1 MTHTVWINV
10 WINGY
15 FQYPANYIRD
25 VSIEKRFAEYPKL
38 NDLIEKKN
46 KAITESYCPPTYL
59 NADLRTFNLES
70 LKCQFDSIIIDA
82 PLEEYKNTA
91 TKWVRVEPPPE
102 KIPGTIN
109 CGRIDAQLT
118 HF

>member
-1 MTHTVWINV
+1 MITAKTSSTLGRYDSQSRSLGLPVI
-10 WINGY
+10 

-59 NADLRTFNLES
+59 NADLRTFNLEN

-91 TKWVRVEPPPE
+91 TK
-102 KIPGTIN
+102 
-109 CGRIDAQLT
+109 
-118 HF
+118 

>member
-1 MTHTVWINV
+1 MITAKTSSTLGRYDAYHMKGNSSVKRLVTLI
-10 WINGY
+10 

-91 TKWVRVEPPPE
+91 TK
-102 KIPGTIN
+102 
-109 CGRIDAQLT
+109 
-118 HF
+118 